1 LITFLSSPKPF
12 SGISY
17 KNQLNAIQSWLN
29 VHPNAEVILY
39 GDSPGCKEVCAILG
53 IKHVNKIECSPSGVP
68 YFDAIVGHA
77 QKYALYDIQVY
88 LNCDILLTD
97 AIFDAIKMVQF
108 PRFLIVGQRIDL
120 GEKVNVIFRKDDW
133 QLYVETLIS
142 NGDAK
147 LHAPSGMDYFIFIRG
162 LWERMKPLVIG
173 RAGYDSA
180 LISFCL
186 RHSIPV
192 IDATYMIAALHQHHD
207 YCHVKGKEKEVMSG
221 VDAKNNQKMH
231 EVEHSA
237 PNVIDATWQIYNG
250 QLIRNNSRGDY
261 LRHFESFLRYKKN
274 LIFLSYVIRAIWRV
288 LTGVRVYKPH
298 QIELAEIIEHIF
310 GKNK

>member
-39 GDSPGCKEVCAILG
+39 GDSPGCKEVCALLG
-53 IKHVNKIECSPSGVP
+53 IKHVDKIECSPSGVP
-68 YFDAIVGHA
+68 YFGAIVDHA
-77 QKYALYDIQVY
+77 QKNALHDIQVY
-88 LNCDILLTD
+88 LNCDILLTHDILD
-97 AIFDAIKMVQF
+97 AVKMVDF

-120 GEKVNVIFRKDDW
+120 DDKVSISFQEDNWR
-133 QLYVETLIS
+133 LYVETLIG
-142 NGDAK
+142 NGAK
-147 LHAPSGMDYFIFIRG
+147 LHAPSGMDYFIFTRG
-162 LWERMKPLVIG
+162 LWEGLKPLVIG

-186 RHSIPV
+186 RRRIPI
-192 IDATYMIAALHQHHD
+192 IDATYMILALHQHHD
-207 YCHVKGKEKEVMSG
+207 YCHVNGKKQEITTG
-221 VDAKNNQKMH
+221 VDAKNNQRMH

-237 PNVIDATWQIYNG
+237 PNVIDATWQIHNG

-261 LRHFESFLRYKKN
+261 LRHFESFLRYEKD
-274 LIFLSYVIRAIWRV
+274 LLFLSYVIRAIWRV
-288 LTGVRVYKPH
+288 LTGAGVYKLH
-298 QIELAEIIEHIF
+298 QIELSEVIEHIF
-310 GKNK
+310 KR